1 MKSEKLLQAIGKID
15 DELVYGA
22 VNDTKAKKH
31 KMPSWAKW
39 SSAIAACLCV
49 VIGGVFLFA
58 RMGENSAPRGRA
70 GGSGHDEGCVF
81 MSYAGP
87 VFPLTLQEENAAIS
101 ANRNITMDF
110 APWIPVWI
118 SNEEEAASR
127 TELTEAERQDV
138 LRDYN
143 EWYPEGGRFQSSGNI
158 QVTDSYTLTNQST
171 EDQSVRILYPFASSV
186 HYLNSNRPTL
196 TLNGDALDNTL
207 HAGSYA
213 GGFEGAWENWPETQ
227 DNPGSLN
234 LDHFE
239 SWEGYRDLLAD
250 GTYLQR
256 ALGEFA
262 DLSEIP
268 VTVYEFTDAWGPER
282 DKDADILN
290 PTIRVMF
297 DLDYA
302 QTKILSYGF
311 NGGLYGEEEGI
322 MGRDFS
328 IPQPGGTGYGVSKYI
343 IVIGE
348 DVENMNYQGY
358 ATGGWD
364 TKKTIESG
372 VTITRTES
380 NLEDALRTAATYQY
394 QELIDAWNYFQDE
407 PVYGFEMYFG
417 LMKEHLMEY
426 GVLSE
431 NGAERYDNGM
441 IEDLDVAGVARVF
454 WLEAE
459 IMIPAGMSVK
469 LDATFEKTPS
479 FDFDCIT
486 ENKGISGYDLVT
498 KLGSNLTFTE
508 QTTKLEDRGQI
519 EIVRQN
525 FGFDLVNGITKVE
538 LDLNEPHYYLEVRA
552 LEVETKKEKS

>member
-1 MKSEKLLQAIGKID
+1 MKNEKLLQAIGKID
-15 DELVYGA
+15 DELVYDA
-22 VNDTKAKKH
+22 VNDTKVKKH

-39 SSAIAACLCV
+39 SSAIAAFLCV

-58 RMGENSAPRGRA
+58 RMGGNSAPGSGA
-70 GGSGHDEGCVF
+70 GGSGHDDGSVF

-87 VFPLTLQEENAAIS
+87 VFPLTLQEENTAIS
-101 ANRNITMDF
+101 AERSITMDF
-110 APWIPVWI
+110 APWIPAWI

-127 TELTEAERQDV
+127 TELTEEDRQDV
-138 LRDYN
+138 LSTYN
-143 EWYPEGGRFQSSGNI
+143 EWYPEGGRYQSSGNI
-158 QVTDSYTLTNQST
+158 LVTDSYALTNEGTQ
-171 EDQSVRILYPFASSV
+171 DQTVRILYPFASSV
-186 HYLNSNRPTL
+186 NHLVENRPIL
-196 TLNGDALDNTL
+196 TLDGEILDTTL

-239 SWEGYRDLLAD
+239 SWDGYRDLLAD

-256 ALGEFA
+256 ALGDFV
-262 DLSEIP
+262 DLSHIP

-282 DKDADILN
+282 NKDADIPN

-311 NGGLYGEEEGI
+311 TGGLYDEEKGI
-322 MGRDFS
+322 MGRGFS
-328 IPQPGGTGYGVSKYI
+328 IPQPGRIGYGFSKYL

-348 DVENMNYQGY
+348 DIENMNYQGY
-358 ATGGWD
+358 VTGGWD
-364 TKKTIESG
+364 TKKTVEAG

-380 NLEDALRTAATYQY
+380 NLEEALRTAATYLY
-394 QELIDAWNYFQDE
+394 HELIDVGNYFEAE
-407 PVYGFEMYFG
+407 PDYGFELYFG

-431 NGAERYDNGM
+431 NGAERYDDGM
-441 IEDLDVAGVARVF
+441 IENLDVAGDSRVF

-459 IMIPAGMSVK
+459 IMIPAGTSVK
-469 LDATFEKTPS
+469 LDAEFEKKPS

-498 KLGSNLTFTE
+498 KLGSNLTFTG

-525 FGFDLVNGITKVE
+525 FGFDLANDITEVE
-538 LDLNEPHYYLEVRA
+538 LDLNEPHYYLEVR
-552 LEVETKKEKS
+552 TKKEN